1 MKRTFALLLTALL
14 ALSLTACGNYDG
26 NSTNNTTP
34 DTSVKDS
41 GVTGNGT
48 SSTTPTVS
56 GSKTATG
63 TGLTKNV
70 DGTRVDNGATGTSS
84 NAADNRILGLQNGV
98 ASVPTPAINNNG
110 TTPTA
115 VTQSGTN
122 NSVIRGA
129 TYGQMLRNARV
140 HDSDGFLLDGENAVT
155 PGAAYR

>member
-41 GVTGNGT
+41 GVSGNGT
-48 SSTTPTVS
+48 SSTTPN
-56 GSKTATG
+56 TATG

-70 DGTRVDNGATGTSS
+70 YGTRVDNGATGTST
-84 NAADNRILGLQNGV
+84 NAADNRVLGLQNGV
-98 ASVPTPAINNNG
+98 ASVPKPAINNNG
-110 TTPTA
+110 KTATA
-115 VTQSGTN
+115 VPQSGNTN
-122 NSVIRGA
+122 VIRGA

-140 HDSDGFLLDGENAVT
+140 HDRDGFLLDGENAVT